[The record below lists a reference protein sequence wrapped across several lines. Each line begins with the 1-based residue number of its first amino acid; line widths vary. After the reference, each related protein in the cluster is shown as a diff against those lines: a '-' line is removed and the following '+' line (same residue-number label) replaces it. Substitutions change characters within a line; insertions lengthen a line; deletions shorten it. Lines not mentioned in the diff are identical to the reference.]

1 MPGSFPGTG
10 NYLVPSGRLHVA
22 SYSLPLPIVCFCQ
35 HERFSCHFS
44 PTSFQWDIGISATD
58 NSLTTMW
65 SLLISL
71 VWIKRQPYPNTDLA
85 TSVLGAFHMT
95 CVRAGL
101 VLRTSGPDFH
111 PAATVENY
119 TTAAKDGRC
128 TYCKARSWAR
138 RAGQWAWQVWQR
150 CYNGS
155 WQQTE
160 GKQHPSA
167 GGAAVPSPATHLAIC
182 FTSTPP
188 PETSTSS
195 HSSTSRSTW
204 EAELAFRVLFL
215 PC

>member
-111 PAATVENY
+111 PAATVENC
-119 TTAAKDGRC
+119 TTAEDSKGWKVHLLQGSQLGQESWSVGSASVTEVLQRQLAANRGKTAPQCWGSSSAISSHPPRHLLHIH
-128 TYCKARSWAR
+128 TPSRNQHQQSQLHIQIHVGSWA
-138 RAGQWAWQVWQR
+138 G
-150 CYNGS
+150 
-155 WQQTE
+155 
-160 GKQHPSA
+160 
-167 GGAAVPSPATHLAIC
+167 
-182 FTSTPP
+182 F
-188 PETSTSS
+188 
-195 HSSTSRSTW
+195 
-204 EAELAFRVLFL
+204 
-215 PC
+215 